1 MNPEA
6 FLPLWA
12 WFAEQMREMRRLP
25 GQQGPGMLMGCPIWG
40 GTFIDRFGK
49 YCLPTICAPKNLAAL
64 SGNCRIVLF
73 TDPEGW
79 LTLDTM
85 MKPLRL
91 QWGIDYQIVTLPPDM
106 MKLATDGQ
114 HHYQVLAACQNL
126 LLQMAAWWGMSF
138 HMLMPDHVHGEAFFA
153 NLDRLAA
160 DHDAIVQTGISAD
173 IRTAMRD
180 IEAYRPA
187 NDEPLTIPDRELGDI
202 GRRHLHPQMRVYLM
216 NDARLPDRM
225 PNSHYML
232 WQAPDRM
239 RIHSPHMNATYL
251 SARLCALAPVPI
263 GANLLKTIDTRL
275 PVLIPNGKFHV
286 VQIDD
291 GMTYIEVSDGSK
303 GAYPG
308 YVGGETFALACWKNV
323 HFSKRFMPYFNAA
336 CDVPTKYPEDGKEMT
351 LDAIA
356 DQHAASIDYLMANR
370 ARLAIEQHE
379 KQGALWQEPKA
390 ETKPIPQLEAAE

>member
-1 MNPEA
+1 MNPEK
-6 FLPLWA
+6 FLPLWG
-12 WFAEQMREMRRLP
+12 WFAQQMRDMRSAP
-25 GQQGPGMLMGCPIWG
+25 AQQGPGLLMGCPIWG
-40 GTFIDRFGK
+40 GTFINRFGK

-64 SGNCRIVLF
+64 GGNCRIVLF
-73 TDPEGW
+73 TDPEGF
-79 LTLDTM
+79 LPLDTM
-85 MKPLRL
+85 LKPLRL
-91 QWGIDYQIVTLPPDM
+91 QWGIDYQIVTLPPDVM
-106 MKLATDGQ
+106 ELTNG

-126 LLQMAAWWGMSF
+126 LLQMAGWWGMSF
-138 HMLMPDHVHGEAFFA
+138 HMLMPDHVHGPAFYE
-153 NLDRLAA
+153 NLIRLAA
-160 DHDAIVQTGISAD
+160 DHEAIVQTGISMD

-180 IEAYRPA
+180 IEAFRQA
-187 NDEPLTIPDRELGDI
+187 DDEPLIIPDLELGDI
-202 GRRHLHPQMRVYLM
+202 GRRHLHQQMRVYLM

-275 PVLIPNGKFHV
+275 PVLIPDGKFYV

-291 GMTYIEVSDGSK
+291 GMTYIEASDGSK

-308 YVGGETFALACWKNV
+308 YVSGEVFALACWKNV

-336 CDVPTKYPEDGKEMT
+336 CDVPTKAPDDGNAMT

-356 DQHAASIDYLMANR
+356 DQHAEVLDYLAAMR
-370 ARLAIEQHE
+370 APLAIEQHE
-379 KQGALWQEPKA
+379 KNGSLWQPPEPA
-390 ETKPIPQLEAAE
+390 SQPARQLEAAE